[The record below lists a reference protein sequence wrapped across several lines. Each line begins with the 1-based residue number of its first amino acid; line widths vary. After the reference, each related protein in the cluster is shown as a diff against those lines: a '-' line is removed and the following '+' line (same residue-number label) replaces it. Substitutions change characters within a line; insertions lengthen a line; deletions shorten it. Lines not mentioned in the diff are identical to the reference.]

1 MVLDYEDTY
10 MSWKE
15 DELSR
20 LERRNPKSGAQV
32 QDISLHDTDES
43 QLTERERLI
52 MIMSVIIYEVDHNML
67 TTEIRGELDYY
78 YGMLMDSELEGML
91 ADNEKDEL
99 IEDLKKYHSI
109 VLGKDAL

>member
-10 MSWKE
+10 MAWKE

-20 LERRNPKSGAQV
+20 LERRKPKSGAQV

-67 TTEIRGELDYY
+67 TEEIRSELDYY
-78 YGMLMDSELEGML
+78 YGILMDGELEGTL
-91 ADNEKDEL
+91 ANNEKDEL

-109 VLGKDAL
+109 VFGKDAL